1 MRKPERVTDATV
13 FTVLPEPVLPSIDR
27 EVYSIMVTGMGGT
40 GVVTIGAILGMA
52 AHLEG
57 RGCGLLD
64 MAGLAQKGGSV
75 WSHLRFGP
83 SPESIKTIRIAAGGA
98 DLVLGCD
105 MIVAGNSKTLAATR
119 RGSTRMLVNTQEMMP
134 GDFTRNADMQYP
146 SGGLRCNVTDA
157 VGEDC
162 AEFVDAGRIATA
174 LMGDSIAANMFML
187 GFAYQRGLIPIS
199 AESINAA
206 IALNG
211 ASQKMNK
218 DAFLWGRRTAVDPKA
233 VERLLA
239 SNRASM
245 SAGISPAPVK
255 SLKDTIDMR
264 VKFLTDYQDDAYA
277 QRYLALVNRVRAVE
291 QHVFPGRKS
300 LTDAAAKYYFKLLAI
315 KDEYEVARLH
325 VQSGFLQ
332 SVSQQF
338 EGDYKLVFNLAPP
351 MFSKRDLATG
361 EPRKSEFGAWII
373 PVFRVLAKLRFV
385 RGTAL
390 DVFGYTEERRIE
402 RSLITRYE
410 ENINKALAALEVTKD
425 SSHHDAAV
433 ALACLPEQ
441 IRGYGHVR
449 SKSIEPIQKRE
460 NELLAALQR
469 RVITVRNL
477 AA

>member
-1 MRKPERVTDATV
+1 ME
-13 FTVLPEPVLPSIDR
+13 I
-27 EVYSIMVTGMGGT
+27 
-40 GVVTIGAILGMA
+40 
-52 AHLEG
+52 
-57 RGCGLLD
+57 
-64 MAGLAQKGGSV
+64 
-75 WSHLRFGP
+75 
-83 SPESIKTIRIAAGGA
+83 
-98 DLVLGCD
+98 
-105 MIVAGNSKTLAATR
+105 NS
-119 RGSTRMLVNTQEMMP
+119 
-134 GDFTRNADMQYP
+134 
-146 SGGLRCNVTDA
+146 
-157 VGEDC
+157 
-162 AEFVDAGRIATA
+162 
-174 LMGDSIAANMFML
+174 DSIAANMFML

-211 ASQKMNK
+211 ASQQMNM

-239 SNRASM
+239 SKRTSM

-255 SLKDTIDMR
+255 NLKDAIDIR

-291 QHVFPGRKS
+291 QRAFPGRNS
-300 LTDAAAKYYFKLLAI
+300 LTDAAGKYYFKLLAI

-325 VQSGFLQ
+325 VQSGFLE

-338 EGDYKLVFNLAPP
+338 EGNYKLVFNLAPP
-351 MFSKRDLATG
+351 IFSKRDPATG

-385 RGTAL
+385 RGTAF

-402 RSLITRYE
+402 RSLISRYE
-410 ENINKALAALEVTKD
+410 ENIDQALASLEVTKD
-425 SSHHDAAV
+425 ASHHDAAV
-433 ALACLPEQ
+433 ALASLPEQ

-449 SKSIEPIQKRE
+449 ARSIEPIQKRE

-469 RVITVRNL
+469 RVITLRNL